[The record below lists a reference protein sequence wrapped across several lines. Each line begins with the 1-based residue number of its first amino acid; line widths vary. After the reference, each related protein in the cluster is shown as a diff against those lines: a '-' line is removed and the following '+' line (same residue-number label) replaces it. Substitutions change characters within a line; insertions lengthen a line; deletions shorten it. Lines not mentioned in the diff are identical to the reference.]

1 MSSTTINKFARV
13 NAFERNNY
21 NNPDVAAYKKAKA
34 IKDEDGNPQ
43 YNPRKTN
50 LTIANKEVQA
60 AVERGELP
68 TLMNVSNQSSESR
81 KDFIVFSWEDGTPQ
95 ERADMKKNGD
105 FSYEKKGLF
114 QKVYDIDRKP
124 FTYKAGNRRAFI
136 YKQINAWGD
145 GIKAN
150 EFYDHA
156 RKSDLNNGFEPVDN
170 EVDDMSILMHFE
182 NDNAQDDLIKGV
194 VVSEPVDE
202 DVEQA
207 NFLNNVADQ
216 PEGTTF
222 QTDQEEVEEEEEIAP
237 VEEKLVPLAPEKLE
251 TEPKK
256 IPLKDGNEYL
266 IKDINAKLLE
276 NLGYSAKEAGKILK
290 EFC

>member
-21 NNPDVAAYKKAKA
+21 NNPDVAAYKKARA
-34 IKDEDGNPQ
+34 IKDADGNPQ

-50 LTIANKEVQA
+50 LTIANKEAQA

-68 TLMNVSNQSSESR
+68 TLMNVRTQSSEGK
-81 KDFIVFSWEDGTPQ
+81 KDFIVFSWEEGTPQ
-95 ERADMKKNGD
+95 ERADMKKAGD

-114 QKVYDIDRKP
+114 QKVYDEDNKP
-124 FTYKAGNRRAFI
+124 FTYKTGNGRAFV

-145 GIKAN
+145 GIRAN

-156 RKSDLNNGFEPVDN
+156 RKSDLNNGFEPVEN
-170 EVDDMSILMHFE
+170 EVSDDSIYVHFQDE
-182 NDNAQDDLIKGV
+182 NTEDDLIKGV
-194 VVSEPVDE
+194 VITESTDE
-202 DVEQA
+202 AIEQA
-207 NFLNNVADQ
+207 NFLNDVTDQ

-222 QTDQEEVEEEEEIAP
+222 ETDQEEVEEEEEIAP

-256 IPLKDGNEYL
+256 IPLKDGKEYL